1 MKGDV
6 EQIFNEIACV
16 RQDPPLLGI
25 YVRPQVRIDDLDL
38 PNQYKE
44 LFTTIIDYIEDPVGQ
59 FGDVITVEDIKNCI
73 NQLEHPKLIGLSEA
87 EDLSDKMKTK
97 GNKFDG
103 IVGCLVRGAAG
114 RMSVWGEVEDLDLPI
129 ALRSIAKRKIM
140 KACEEQGRD
149 YYYIDTGYFGNQK
162 RKEYHRVTKN
172 AMQYLGPIEDRPGDR
187 LERCGVR
194 IKKMKPGS
202 KILICP
208 PSQKAMNFW
217 GLEVDKWMD
226 ETVSTIKQYTDRP
239 IEIRLKGSRS
249 ARQHNTIEQ
258 ALADDVHCM
267 VTFNSIAAVESLIY
281 GKPVF
286 TMGPNAAH
294 HLANHDLSFIETPY
308 VPTAEEVYAL
318 LSCLAYHQFTTT
330 EMTNGYAWAILTG
343 EA

>member
-1 MKGDV
+1 MEDDV
-6 EQIFNEIACV
+6 NHPIEENNGIPDSNTPHQRQITIN
-16 RQDPPLLGI
+16 
-25 YVRPQVRIDDLDL
+25 DLDL
-38 PNQYKE
+38 PVQYKK
-44 LFTTIIDYIEDPVGQ
+44 LFTSIVDYIEDPTGV
-59 FGDVITVEDIKNCI
+59 FGSATTVEYIENLLV
-73 NQLEHPKLIGLSEA
+73 QLSQPQLIGLSES
-87 EDLSDKMKTK
+87 EDLSEKMKTK

-187 LERCGVR
+187 LDRCGVK
-194 IKKMKPGS
+194 IKKMSRGS

-217 GLEVDKWMD
+217 GLEVDTWME
-226 ETVSTIKQYTDRP
+226 ETVNTIKQYTDRP
-239 IEIRLKGSRS
+239 IEVRLKGSRS

-286 TMGPNAAH
+286 AMGPNAAH
-294 HLANHDLSFIETPY
+294 HLANNNLALIETPY
-308 VPTAEEVYAL
+308 SPTKDEVYAL

-330 EMTNGYAWAILTG
+330 EMSNGYAWAVLTG